1 MKGKRV
7 AGAATVAVLAAAA
20 VAVGSAVVS
29 EPRAATS
36 TAQVPTGSAPV
47 TRGTVTERVLIQG
60 ILGFDG
66 SYQIVNKS
74 APGTLTEAPPP
85 GAVVRRGGVL
95 YKVDNHPV
103 RLLYGAVPA
112 YRAFA
117 SGMTNGPDVRQLEEN
132 LVALGQDPDHRI
144 TVDSRFTAATARSI
158 RRWQASWGLPARE
171 RTGALPAGEVLF
183 QPGALRVGQA
193 QAAVGTAVG
202 PGALVFAA
210 TSTDRVVTAQ
220 ITTDRQGMVHV
231 NDKVQI
237 SLGDGT
243 PVEGTV
249 VRIGRVASAPSQ
261 QDGGDQGPLTLPVT
275 IKAIMPAGSADL
287 DQAPVQ
293 VAIATSI
300 RQDVLRVPVTALLAR
315 PGGGYQVRL
324 ASGGYVE
331 VRPGLFDESAG
342 LVEVTGGLAAGDR
355 VEVPT
360 S

>member
-1 MKGKRV
+1 MRGRRV
-7 AGAATVAVLAAAA
+7 AGAATVAVLGAAA

-36 TAQVPTGSAPV
+36 TAQVPTGTATV
-47 TRGTVTERVLIQG
+47 TRGTVTQRVLIQG

-66 SYQIVNKS
+66 SYQIVNK
-74 APGTLTEAPPP
+74 AAAGTLTEAPAP

-103 RLLYGAVPA
+103 RVLYGAVPA
-112 YRAFA
+112 YRGFA

-132 LVALGQDPDHRI
+132 LVALGQDPSHQI
-144 TVDSRFTAATARSI
+144 TVDTRFSAATARAI
-158 RRWQASWGLPARE
+158 RRWQASWGLPAAQ
-171 RTGALPAGEVLF
+171 RTGALSIGQVVF
-183 QPGALRVGQA
+183 QPGALRVGTV

-202 PGALVFAA
+202 PGAPVLSA

-220 ITTDRQGMVHV
+220 LNTDRQGMIQV
-231 NDKVQI
+231 NDKVQV
-237 SLGDGT
+237 SLGDGK
-243 PVEGTV
+243 PVEGSV

-261 QDGGDQGPLTLPVT
+261 QDGGDQGPLTVPVT
-275 IKAIMPAGSADL
+275 IRATLPAEAADL

-293 VAIATSI
+293 VAITTNEHP
-300 RQDVLRVPVTALLAR
+300 DVLLVPVTALLAR

-324 ASGGYVE
+324 ATGGFVQ
-331 VRPGLFDESAG
+331 VAPGLFDESAG
-342 LVEVTGGLAAGDR
+342 TVEVTGDLTAGDR
-355 VEVPT
+355 VEVPA